1 MVGTAMDGAKGRLD
15 EDKMLVMS
23 HQKKEENERTESGK
37 RVSYDSKFRFF
48 SYLRA
53 WDLTMFKT

>member
-23 HQKKEENERTESGK
+23 HQKKEEQH
-37 RVSYDSKFRFF
+37 FRKGI
-48 SYLRA
+48 L
-53 WDLTMFKT
+53 